1 MCLSVPQSLLR
12 SSSVTDPTK
21 VIVRRVSAEDTLLS
35 QLAHFRCAAQNADHE
50 LEVERWIQDQLASW
64 AFDPGAAS
72 DEPQLLAT
80 LDDQTGALIGVFAHE
95 HAVMQVGDVI
105 IPAEKIAVVAVGLD
119 YKRGRDVDNRRY
131 SDIVMSSGL
140 QAIEMRTPPQRR
152 VFGYVHIDN
161 AGSFRLLERHG
172 MARRIPKDAMTQLVT
187 HG

>member
-1 MCLSVPQSLLR
+1 M
-12 SSSVTDPTK
+12 TDPTK
-21 VIVRRVSAEDTLLS
+21 VIVRRVRADDSVLSLL
-35 QLAHFRCAAQNADHE
+35 ADFRCADRSADAE
-50 LEVERWIQDQLASW
+50 VEVERWIQDQLASW
-64 AFDPGAAS
+64 AFDPGAAE
-72 DEPQLLAT
+72 DEPQVLTT

-119 YKRGRDVDNRRY
+119 YQRRRDVDNRRY

-152 VFGYVHIDN
+152 VFGFVHIDN

-172 MARRIPKDAMTQLVT
+172 MTRRIPKDPMTQLVT